1 MELQIE
7 LGLNQL
13 IGLIRQLSEDD
24 KMLIKRE
31 LETNITDDAN
41 FEIPESQKSIVRER
55 IEKYKSNPDNY
66 LTWDKIEEK
75 IK

>member
-66 LTWDKIEEK
+66 LTWDNIEEK